1 MGRVRRDGRR
11 WHGGAEVLASVRG
24 GTRRGVWV
32 WEGRADCEEV
42 AGEEDE
48 EAAGWGVAVV
58 MVLSSSS
65 DISYPPQRSE
75 EKAGEES
82 VKITG

>member
-1 MGRVRRDGRR
+1 MG
-11 WHGGAEVLASVRG
+11 GGGMVALKCWLVSGAGLAEGSG
-24 GTRRGVWV
+24 V

-58 MVLSSSS
+58 MALSSSS
-65 DISYPPQRSE
+65 DISISSPE
-75 EKAGEES
+75 E
-82 VKITG
+82 